1 MSDMA
6 GILWETEHGGGTRNR
21 TEVHGFAGL
30 IQDHKANSTP
40 AQPRIVGTTLG
51 GFRWSLCMPKI
62 VKEWSLKDL
71 KSASPGVH
79 FVGGVGG
86 LTLHIKPANKPGV
99 RPPASWVLRVYVG
112 AKRRN
117 LGLGPYPE
125 ISLAEARRRALEVR
139 NLCAQGVDP
148 MHHKHEKRL
157 KVEVHKSPDVTFKQ
171 IADQYL
177 ATHAVNYR
185 NAKHSQQ
192 WLSSLRNYAYSDLGD
207 IAVSDVTAEQI
218 LKVLK
223 PIWETK
229 TETAKRLQGRIE
241 KIFDLAV
248 ASGLRETNPAR
259 WKNYL
264 SLRLPAPGRIA
275 EVKHYPS
282 LPYQALPQFMQALS
296 GRSGMGARALEF
308 LILTAVR
315 SGSVRQARWP
325 EIDFHAREWRIPSQH
340 TKTKTGVHRVPL
352 TDQMIRLLRS
362 LPRTLDQPLIFPS
375 PSGKMLSDM
384 ALNSLMRK
392 MRASGDLWEDAVP
405 HGFRSTFRVWAAET
419 TAYPAELA
427 ELCLMHSVG
436 SSVYRAYQRS
446 DLFEKRR
453 DIMRDWND
461 AVFKRSEKVIAFA

>member
-1 MSDMA
+1 
-6 GILWETEHGGGTRNR
+6 
-21 TEVHGFAGL
+21 
-30 IQDHKANSTP
+30 
-40 AQPRIVGTTLG
+40 
-51 GFRWSLCMPKI
+51 MPKI

-71 KSASPGVH
+71 KSASTGVH

-86 LTLHIKPANKPGV
+86 LTLHIKPAGKPGV

-112 AKRRN
+112 TKRRN

-148 MHHKHEKRL
+148 MQHKHERRL

-192 WLSSLRNYAYSDLGD
+192 WHASLRNYAYSALGD
-207 IAVSDVTAEQI
+207 IAVSDVTSEQI
-218 LKVLK
+218 LEVLK

-241 KIFDLAV
+241 KIFDLAI

-259 WKNYL
+259 WKNFL
-264 SLRLPAPGRIA
+264 SLRLPAPSRIT

-282 LPYQALPQFMQALS
+282 LPHPDLPKFMQALS
-296 GRSGMGARALEF
+296 MRSGMAARALEF

-315 SGSVRQARWP
+315 SGSVRQARWS
-325 EIDFHAREWRIPSQH
+325 EIDFHAGEWRIPNEH
-340 TKTKTGVHRVPL
+340 TKTRTGGHRVPL
-352 TDQMIRLLRS
+352 TDQMIVLLQS
-362 LPRTLDQPLIFPS
+362 LPRSLNQNLIFPS
-375 PSGKMLSDM
+375 PTGKVLSDM
-384 ALNSLMRK
+384 ALNVLMRK
-392 MRASGDLWEDAVP
+392 MRISGDLWADAVP
-405 HGFRSTFRVWAAET
+405 HGFRSTFRVWAAEAT
-419 TAYPAELA
+419 NYPSELA

-436 SSVYRAYQRS
+436 SAVYQAYQRS

-453 DIMRDWND
+453 QIMTDWNET
-461 AVFKRSEKVIAFA
+461 VFKRCEKVVAFA

>member
-1 MSDMA
+1 MP
-6 GILWETEHGGGTRNR
+6 R
-21 TEVHGFAGL
+21 L
-30 IQDHKANSTP
+30 IKQWNQS
-40 AQPRIVGTTLG
+40 
-51 GFRWSLCMPKI
+51 
-62 VKEWSLKDL
+62 DL
-71 KSASPGVH
+71 KNPPVGVH
-79 FVGGVGG
+79 FVGQPQG
-86 LTLHIKPANKPGV
+86 LTLHIKAPKSPQSQPQGC
-99 RPPASWVLRVYVG
+99 WVLRANVG
-112 AKRRN
+112 SKRRN
-117 LGLGPYPE
+117 IGLGTYPE
-125 ISLAEARRRALEVR
+125 VSLAEARRKATELK
-139 NLCAQGVDP
+139 NLCSQGVDP
-148 MHHKHEKRL
+148 IEMRQKKRADADLQRL
-157 KVEVHKSPDVTFKQ
+157 KSKTFKQ
-171 IADQYL
+171 VAEEYL
-177 ATHAVNYR
+177 TTHESDYR
-185 NAKHSQQ
+185 NEKHRKQ
-192 WLSSLRNYAYSDLGD
+192 WRSTIETYAYPVIGQLPIGQVG
-207 IAVSDVTAEQI
+207 IEDV
-218 LKVLK
+218 LRVLK
-223 PIWETK
+223 PIWSDK
-229 TETAKRLQGRIE
+229 TETASRLQGRIE
-241 KIFDLAV
+241 KILDLAV

-282 LPYQALPQFMQALS
+282 MSYQALPQFMQALS

-405 HGFRSTFRVWAAET
+405 HGFRATFRIWAAEA

-427 ELCLMHSVG
+427 ELVLMHAVG
-436 SSVYRAYQRS
+436 SSVYQAYQRS

-453 DIMRDWND
+453 DIMRDWNET
-461 AVFKRSEKVIAFA
+461 VFKRSEKVIAFA